1 MKIMENKRFF
11 AFGCSYTS
19 YNWPTWAD
27 IIGYSYE
34 SNYYNC
40 GKSGAGNIY
49 IFNMLMQVDQM
60 NKLTKDDLVIIQ
72 WSSITREDRYVHNNW
87 ITKGGLLNYYPEDYI
102 NKYCD
107 MRGFFIRDIAM
118 IKAAKDL
125 LEKIGCEFYFISM
138 CGIGPSD
145 SYDDTVSTL
154 DNAADRDV
162 TAMYKDVLDIIR
174 PSFYSVERYA
184 KRPLLV
190 AKGVYLHDSHR
201 MPSEHLEYIKTVLP
215 EFSPKD
221 DEFVKDADRQLIE
234 ALSTDSKNTK
244 YRCWSRRIVH
254 NTIL

>member
-1 MKIMENKRFF
+1 
-11 AFGCSYTS
+11 
-19 YNWPTWAD
+19 
-27 IIGYSYE
+27 
-34 SNYYNC
+34 
-40 GKSGAGNIY
+40 
-49 IFNMLMQVDQM
+49 MLMQVDQM

-72 WSSITREDRYVHNNW
+72 WSSITREDRYMQGTW
-87 ITKGGLLNYYPEDYI
+87 ITKGGLHNYYPQDYI

-125 LEKIGCEFYFISM
+125 LEKIGCKFYFISM
-138 CGIGPSD
+138 CDIGPSD
-145 SYDDTVSTL
+145 SYHDDKFKS
-154 DNAADRDV
+154 DNTADRDV
-162 TAMYKDVLDIIR
+162 TAMYKDVLDMIR
-174 PSFYSVERYA
+174 PSFYSIERYA

-190 AKGVYLHDSHR
+190 AEGVYLHDSHR

-234 ALSTDSKNTK
+234 SLSTGQNQIK
-244 YRCWSRRIVH
+244 YRCWSDRIVH